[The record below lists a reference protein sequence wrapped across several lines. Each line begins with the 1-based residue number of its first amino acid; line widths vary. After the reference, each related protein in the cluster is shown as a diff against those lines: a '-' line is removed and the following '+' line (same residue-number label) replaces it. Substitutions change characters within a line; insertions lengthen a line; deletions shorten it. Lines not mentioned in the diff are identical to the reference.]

1 MKKPVDF
8 LGCYWAHCLAFGWH
22 DLTHDARVKLMAA
35 IWTASAGKEPSPKAS
50 ASAND
55 VAADVEE
62 RHPEIPA
69 F

>member
-1 MKKPVDF
+1 
-8 LGCYWAHCLAFGWH
+8 
-22 DLTHDARVKLMAA
+22 MAA